1 MDFERKR
8 RHISD
13 TFGKAFIP
21 QRRMRHIRWEESV
34 VQSRARREGNP
45 KPVICHD
52 GFCCCGSIECVAQPV
67 NHTNRMAEMAEAE
80 RPVPR
85 VRFVHRDPTI
95 QYW

>member
-13 TFGKAFIP
+13 HWGKAFIP
-21 QRRMRHIRWEESV
+21 QSRMRQIRWEESV
-34 VQSRARREGNP
+34 IQSRSRREGNP
-45 KPVICHD
+45 NPVIRHD
-52 GFCCCGSIECVAQPV
+52 GFCCCGNIGCVAQPR
-67 NHTNRMAEMAEAE
+67 NHTEAQRQQAEAE
-80 RPVPR
+80 RPRPQ